1 MLHVLWLV
9 PLLPLLGF
17 TTLVLFQRALSR
29 TGVAIIGVGSVGL
42 AFAIAGAIAGVFL
55 ITPPAGG
62 AFTQTLWTWMHVGN
76 FSPGV
81 SFRLDGLSLVMMLV
95 ITFVGFMI
103 HLYSSEFMLADR
115 SYLRFL
121 AYMNLFVASMLVL
134 VLASDLVFLFLGWEG
149 VGLCSYLLIAFW
161 HEDPYNCVCGRKAFI
176 VTRIGDV
183 GFAIG
188 IFLIF
193 TQLGT
198 LDIQTL
204 MQHAATQWPKGS
216 PFAIAAA
223 ALVLAGAVG
232 KSAQVPLQTWL
243 PDAMA
248 GPTPVSAL
256 LHAATMVTAGMYLI
270 ARTHVLFELAPQIQL
285 AVAIIGV
292 VTLLVSGFSALA
304 QNDIKRILAYS
315 TISQIGYMFLA
326 LGVGAWAAAI
336 FHFMTHAF
344 FKALLFLSAG
354 VVIEALDDEHDIHRM
369 GGLRTRL
376 PAAFWSYLIGSC
388 SLAALPLITAGFYS
402 KDLIITSTW
411 SSPLGG
417 PWLWAGALF
426 GAFLTSIYIFRSVF
440 IAFFGEPHTEVG
452 TRPRVRIL
460 IALTV
465 LSIGALI
472 IGFLEIPDMLGGVHV
487 FSDFMQHA
495 LPKSAALPE
504 PPRVELLLELIAAF
518 TSIGGIYLAYR
529 LFLRRRPNVEALATR
544 SDATLL
550 RRFWDSGFGFDWVY
564 YRVLV
569 WPYEWVAWV
578 NRLDLFDVFYNTLA
592 GISRLSHTVL
602 SETQSGNLRWYAGV
616 LASGGVVL
624 IAIAVLS

>member
-1 MLHVLWLV
+1 MLQVLWLV

-17 TTLVLFQRALSR
+17 TALVLGHSVLPRS
-29 TGVAIIGVGSVGL
+29 GVAIIGAGSVGL
-42 AFAIAGAIAGVFL
+42 SFVVAAAIAAVFL
-55 ITPPAGG
+55 LTPPAGG
-62 AFTQTLWTWMHVGN
+62 TYTQTLWIWMHAGN
-76 FSPGV
+76 FTPGV
-81 SFRLDGLSLVMMLV
+81 SFHLDALSLVMMLV
-95 ITFVGFMI
+95 VTFVGFII
-103 HLYSSEFMLADR
+103 HLYSTEYMGSDPG
-115 SYLRFL
+115 YLRFF

-161 HEDPYNCVCGRKAFI
+161 HQDPYNCVCGRKAFI

-193 TQLGT
+193 NQLGT
-198 LDIQTL
+198 VDIQTL
-204 MQHAATQWPKGS
+204 MQRALTQWPQGS

-223 ALVLAGAVG
+223 ALLLAGALG
-232 KSAQVPLQTWL
+232 KSAQIPLQTWL
-243 PDAMA
+243 PEAMA

-256 LHAATMVTAGMYLI
+256 IHAATMVTAGMYLI
-270 ARTHVLFELAPQIQL
+270 ARTHVLFQLAPPIRHV
-285 AVAIIGV
+285 VAIIGV
-292 VTLLVSGFSALA
+292 LTLLVASFSALA

-354 VVIEALDDEHDIHRM
+354 VVIEALNDEHDIHRM
-369 GGLRTRL
+369 GGLRKSL
-376 PAAFWSYLIGSC
+376 PAAFWSYLVGSC
-388 SLAALPLITAGFYS
+388 ALAALPLITAGFYS
-402 KDLIITSTW
+402 KDLILYHTW
-411 SSPLGG
+411 YSGTGG
-417 PWLWAGALF
+417 HWLWAGGLF
-426 GAFLTSIYIFRSVF
+426 GAFLTSVYIFRSVF
-440 IAFFGEPHTEVG
+440 IAFYGEQHTPV
-452 TRPRVRIL
+452 TAHPRARVL

-465 LSIGALI
+465 LSIGSLI
-472 IGFLEIPDMLGGVHV
+472 VGFLDIPDVLGGIHV
-487 FSDFMQHA
+487 FTDFLHHT
-495 LPKSAALPE
+495 LPATAASG
-504 PPRVELLLELIAAF
+504 PPRQELLLELVAAF

-529 LFLRRRPNVEALATR
+529 LFLRRRPDVEALAHR
-544 SDATLL
+544 DDVSLV
-550 RRFWDSGFGFDWVY
+550 RRFWDSGLGFDWVF

-569 WPYEWVAWV
+569 WPYEWVARV
-578 NRLDLFDVFYNTLA
+578 NRLDLFDVFYSGVVTVN
-592 GISRLSHTVL
+592 RLLHTVL
-602 SETQSGNLRWYAGV
+602 RETQSGNLRWYAGM